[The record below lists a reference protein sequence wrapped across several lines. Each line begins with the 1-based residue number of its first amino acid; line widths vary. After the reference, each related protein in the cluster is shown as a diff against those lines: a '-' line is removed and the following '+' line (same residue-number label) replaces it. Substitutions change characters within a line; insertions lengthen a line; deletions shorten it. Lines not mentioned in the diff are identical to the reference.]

1 MITTQNLTY
10 SVNGKVLIEDVSTV
24 FNANKINLI
33 IGANGAGKSTLIN
46 LLCNQ
51 INPTKGS
58 ILYEGLKTQV
68 SSELSKVRAV
78 LSQHIDM
85 AFPLTVREIVLMGR
99 YPHFSHRPTEKDKK
113 IVNEAMDLF
122 KVNAFSDRNYQTL
135 SGGEKQ
141 RVHFARVVSQIWPDE
156 NKQTKCLLL
165 DEPLTYLDVYYQF
178 DFMNKI
184 KAIMQLQPMVVIGV
198 LHDLN
203 LAYQYAD
210 QVLLLENGKV
220 FQSGTP
226 EKVFTKETILQVFDL
241 EPSFFKD
248 NNGKRHLSF

>member
-1 MITTQNLTY
+1 MIATQNLTY
-10 SVNGKVLIEDVSTV
+10 EVNGKVLIEDISTV
-24 FNANKINLI
+24 FNVNEINLI

-58 ILYEGLKTQV
+58 VIYEGLKTQLP
-68 SSELSKVRAV
+68 SELSKVRAV

-85 AFPLTVREIVLMGR
+85 AFPLTVHEIVLMGR
-99 YPHFSHRPTEKDKK
+99 YPHFSHQPTEKDHQ
-113 IVNEAMDLF
+113 IVKEAMDLF
-122 KVNAFSDRNYQTL
+122 QVNAFSNRNYQTL

-141 RVHFARVVSQIWPDE
+141 RVHFARVMAQIWPDGKE
-156 NKQTKCLLL
+156 QTKYILL

-203 LAYQYAD
+203 LASQYAN

-220 FQSGTP
+220 FQSGVP
-226 EKVFTKETILQVFDL
+226 EKVFTKETILKVFDL
-241 EPSFFKD
+241 EPTFFTD
-248 NNGKRHLSF
+248 SNGKRHLSF